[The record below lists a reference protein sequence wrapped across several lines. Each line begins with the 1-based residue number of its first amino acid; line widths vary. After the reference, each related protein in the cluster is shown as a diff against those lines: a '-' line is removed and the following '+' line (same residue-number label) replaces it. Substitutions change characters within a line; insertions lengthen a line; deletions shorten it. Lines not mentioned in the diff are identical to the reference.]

1 MRWNHPTRGFVPPAD
16 FIALAEETGLIV
28 PIGEWVLRQACMDAA
43 NWPEDMRVAIN
54 LSPIQFRS
62 EGLTSVVVN
71 ALAAAGLPA
80 HRLELEITENVMLGN
95 SRHNIAMLERL
106 RMLGVRISLD
116 DFGTGFSGLGYFRAF
131 QFDKVKIDQ
140 CFVREMMRH
149 PESLAIVR
157 AAIGLGV
164 NLGISTTAEG
174 VESID
179 QLDASSPRAAT
190 RCRAICSAGRSP
202 PSLWRTSFARSII
215 RTRSIRRRERR
226 RA

>member
-1 MRWNHPTRGFVPPAD
+1 
-16 FIALAEETGLIV
+16 
-28 PIGEWVLRQACMDAA
+28 
-43 NWPEDMRVAIN
+43 MRVAIN

-71 ALAAAGLPA
+71 ALAAGGLPA
-80 HRLELEITENVMLGN
+80 DRLELEITENVMLGN
-95 SRHNIAMLERL
+95 SRHNIAILERL

-157 AAIGLGV
+157 AAIGLGA

-174 VESID
+174 VESVEQLERLIIEGCNEVQGYLFSRPQPYELVDDIIRQID
-179 QLDASSPRAAT
+179 QARENEA
-190 RCRAICSAGRSP
+190 P
-202 PSLWRTSFARSII
+202 PNEPA
-215 RTRSIRRRERR
+215 
-226 RA
+226 